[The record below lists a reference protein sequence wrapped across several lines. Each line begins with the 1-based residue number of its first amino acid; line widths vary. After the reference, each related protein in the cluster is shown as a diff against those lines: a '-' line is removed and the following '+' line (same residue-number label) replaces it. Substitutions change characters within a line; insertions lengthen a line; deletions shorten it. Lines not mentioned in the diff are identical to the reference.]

1 MHSINFYC
9 INSVL
14 RICIKH
20 FSKNTATWK
29 ASLRAFLASNSHA
42 QQTAM
47 GAPHNKVLL
56 NRLARLERLW
66 RMSERE
72 ASSRMSL
79 SESRA
84 LNIVPK
90 ARIESIN
97 SNSKKL
103 EGVFY

>member
-56 NRLARLERLW
+56 NRWARLSMCQTANPSTNFREQ
-66 RMSERE
+66 SER
-72 ASSRMSL
+72 
-79 SESRA
+79 
-84 LNIVPK
+84 
-90 ARIESIN
+90 IELIDMD
-97 SNSKKL
+97 SKHF
-103 EGVFY
+103 EGVFYA